1 MGKSTTTSGN
11 VTIITDT
18 TKMDEI
24 LRNLKGEH
32 VKIVSD
38 GVHYGV
44 YWELGHTTQSGA
56 FLQHPFLAPALEMWR
71 KPLNEAMKAA
81 IDRGD
86 IDKLD
91 AVVDKVAMEVANQA
105 KKEINAIKDK
115 GNGTTSDLVDTG
127 ALLNSIQVLDPEE
140 V

>member
-1 MGKSTTTSGN
+1 MGKKSSSSG
-11 VTIITDT
+11 VEIITDT
-18 TKMDEI
+18 TKLDEI

-32 VKIVSD
+32 VKIVAD
-38 GVHYGV
+38 GVAYGV
-44 YWELGHTTQSGA
+44 YWELGHTTSTGA

-71 KPLNEAMKAA
+71 KPLNEAMKEA

-86 IDKLD
+86 LAKLD

-115 GNGTTSDLVDTG
+115 GNGNASDLVDTG

>member
-1 MGKSTTTSGN
+1 MGKKSGTTGA
-11 VTIITDT
+11 VEIITDT
-18 TKMDEI
+18 TKLDEI
-24 LRNLKGEH
+24 LRGLKGEH
-32 VKIVSD
+32 VKIVAD
-38 GVHYGV
+38 GVRYGV
-44 YWELGHTTQSGA
+44 YWELGHTTSSGA

-71 KPLNEAMKAA
+71 KPLNEAMKEAV
-81 IDRGD
+81 DRGD